1 MKFQYSH
8 TKLPF
13 YLLLLLMS
21 ATIVSCGTMQTVADN
36 DDGIYADDKPIQK
49 PQRTIIVAKS
59 KEYASKENYF
69 TKEVER
75 LGVLNDTD
83 IFTDIEQYA
92 SEEAPFNADQD
103 IRNDDTQNNYTNNEP
118 WGYNKNNNTDVVIH
132 INTAPQW
139 GYYNNWDGYYGVN
152 YNRPWW
158 RSRHYAYGNFYNYGF
173 YNRGYYGMNYYNNP
187 YYYPYYR
194 RNYYSNYNR
203 YYSRHNGSN
212 PYRSYR
218 AASKYRRI
226 ATTSRRNTKSYRRNT
241 NASRNNRS
249 YRNIRGSKNTRNTTN
264 TRNTPNTRNTRTT
277 RGNSTR
283 KYTPSRNANKINRN
297 TRSTRTTK
305 NSRSNS
311 TYSRRNSNNNTKSYN
326 RPTTS
331 RNSRSNSTYSRR
343 NSNNN
348 TKSYNRPT
356 TSRNS
361 RSNSTYSRRNS
372 NRSSNSRSSTN
383 NRR

>member
-226 ATTSRRNTKSYRRNT
+226 ATTSRRASKTYRRNT
-241 NASRNNRS
+241 NTHRNNRS
-249 YRNIRGSKNTRNTTN
+249 YRNIRSSK
-264 TRNTPNTRNTRTT
+264 NTRNTRTT
-277 RGNSTR
+277 RDNSTR
-283 KYTPSRNANKINRN
+283 KYTPSRNTNKINRN

-343 NSNNN
+343 NSN
-348 TKSYNRPT
+348 
-356 TSRNS
+356 
-361 RSNSTYSRRNS
+361 
-372 NRSSNSRSSTN
+372 RSSNSRSSTN